1 VPWSLDV
8 RTAMM
13 LAALATWLTGG
24 LLSLS
29 WRSLPE
35 SVRPSLRWWLGGLAL
50 HPIGFGL
57 LAMRGWIPDVYCIPA
72 AATVLACSYGCL
84 AVALRNFYSLPE
96 RRLRLVV
103 VAILVALL
111 NIWFTNVSYDL
122 HLRVLM
128 NHTMLAIMIGSG
140 ARAVFR
146 RNGPRG
152 RVPRITGWLFALVTL
167 LVVMRGLIEIG
178 QPITA
183 AELLHPRPEHIPC
196 LLGLLLLPL
205 LSSVGFLLMC
215 TERAQQQLEHTA
227 RVDYLTGI
235 YNRRAIE
242 ELATRV
248 ISAAR
253 RHEFPLS
260 LMIVDVDHFK
270 RVNDQHGHA
279 CGDRALIESVARM
292 HEILRSEDLLG
303 RLGGE
308 EFVVVM
314 PRIGL
319 DQAVQAAERL
329 RERFADR
336 TMRLHD
342 GDKDIELQLTLSVGV
357 VTLQPD
363 DSQFSHLLRRADRA
377 MYAAKAAGRNRVMPD
392 ASSA

>member
-1 VPWSLDV
+1 
-8 RTAMM
+8 MM
-13 LAALATWLTGG
+13 LGAVATWLTGG
-24 LLSLS
+24 LLLLS

-35 SVRPSLRWWLGGLAL
+35 SVRPSLRWWLSGLAL

-57 LAMRGWIPDVYCIPA
+57 LSLRGWIPEGVGIPV
-72 AATVLACSYGCL
+72 AATVLASSFGCL
-84 AVALRNFYSLPE
+84 AVALRNFYGLPE
-96 RRLRLVV
+96 RKLRLVV
-103 VAILVALL
+103 VAVLVAVL
-111 NIWFTNVSYDL
+111 NVWLTSVAYDL
-122 HLRVLM
+122 NTRVVM

-146 RNGPRG
+146 RDGPRG

-167 LVVMRGLIEIG
+167 LVVLRGLVELV
-178 QPITA
+178 QPTLP
-183 AELLHPRPEHIPC
+183 AELLHPRAGHVPC

-205 LSSVGFLLMC
+205 LASVSFLLMC

-248 ISAAR
+248 MSAAR
-253 RHEFPLS
+253 RHGFPLS

-270 RVNDQHGHA
+270 QVNDRHGHA
-279 CGDRALIESVARM
+279 CGDRALVESVARM

-314 PRIGL
+314 PRIDL
-319 DQAVQAAERL
+319 VQATAAAERL
-329 RERFADR
+329 RQRFADR
-336 TMRLHD
+336 SMRVLD
-342 GDKDIELQLTLSVGV
+342 GGSEIELQLTLSVGV
-357 VTLQPD
+357 VELRGED
-363 DSQFSHLLRRADRA
+363 NQFSHLLRRADRA
-377 MYAAKAAGRNRVMPD
+377 MYAAKAAGRNRVVTD
-392 ASSA
+392 GIHA

>member
-1 VPWSLDV
+1 
-8 RTAMM
+8 M
-13 LAALATWLTGG
+13 
-24 LLSLS
+24 
-29 WRSLPE
+29 
-35 SVRPSLRWWLGGLAL
+35 
-50 HPIGFGL
+50 
-57 LAMRGWIPDVYCIPA
+57 
-72 AATVLACSYGCL
+72 
-84 AVALRNFYSLPE
+84 
-96 RRLRLVV
+96 
-103 VAILVALL
+103 
-111 NIWFTNVSYDL
+111 
-122 HLRVLM
+122 
-128 NHTMLAIMIGSG
+128 
-140 ARAVFR
+140 
-146 RNGPRG
+146 
-152 RVPRITGWLFALVTL
+152 
-167 LVVMRGLIEIG
+167 IEIG
-178 QPITA
+178 QPSTL

-196 LLGLLLLPL
+196 LVGLLLLPV
-205 LSSVGFLLMC
+205 LSSVSFLLMC

-253 RHEFPLS
+253 RHEFALS

-319 DQAVQAAERL
+319 DQALQAAERL

-336 TMRLHD
+336 LMRLHD

-392 ASSA
+392 ATPG